1 MRFSIAEKASGR
13 STAASSMTAPAS
25 QCAENRPARLMPRL
39 KYMLFF
45 ALLETNLKSII
56 PNAAERMT
64 STAV

>member
-1 MRFSIAEKASGR
+1 
-13 STAASSMTAPAS
+13 MTAPAS

-56 PNAAERMT
+56 PNAVERT
-64 STAV
+64 TTAAV